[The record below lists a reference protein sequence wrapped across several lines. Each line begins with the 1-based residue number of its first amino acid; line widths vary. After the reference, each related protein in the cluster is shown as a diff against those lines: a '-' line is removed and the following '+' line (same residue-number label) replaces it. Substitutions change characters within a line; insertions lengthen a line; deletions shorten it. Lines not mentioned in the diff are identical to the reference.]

1 MDTNARA
8 KALSTATGISHSNLI
23 GILNKELG
31 DPKALDEFVKYGDIF
46 AKANPISPILHIVSG
61 NTPEAAIQSVTRGL
75 LVGAK
80 NLVKLPRNGIKE
92 FHDFLDKLPSE
103 MLNLVETSSER
114 ETSNEW
120 IDLAQVIIIFGSDE
134 TVIDIAS
141 RTSPLQTIISHNHKV
156 SFAVVDKDDQKEA
169 ADLAARDI
177 NKYDQMGCLS
187 PHCIY
192 VNPKEQPRSFAARLA
207 KSLDKLN
214 KNKPPKD
221 RDIATDAQIDHLRR
235 SYEFRGSNDTSVQI
249 WKSNNNTNWTV
260 VYEDEPQFAQSPLGQ
275 FVFVKPMPENLIEAL
290 SIILGSISTI
300 AIYPFSLEMAKSLA
314 HIGATRYCP
323 LGSSQNPSIYWHHDG
338 CQSLAPLVSWQNA
351 G

>member
-8 KALSTATGISHSNLI
+8 QALSIATGINHSDLI
-23 GILNKELG
+23 EILNKELG
-31 DPKALDEFVKYGDIF
+31 DSKALDEFVEYGDVF
-46 AKANPISPILHIVSG
+46 AKANAITPILHIVSG
-61 NTPEAAIQSVTRGL
+61 NTPEAAIQSITRGL

-80 NLVKLPRNGIKE
+80 NFVKLPKNGIKE
-92 FHDFLDKLPSE
+92 FHDFLQKLPSE
-103 MLNLVETSSER
+103 MLNLVETSTDR

-120 IDLAQVIIIFGSDE
+120 IDLAKLIIIFGSDE
-134 TVIDIAS
+134 TAMDIAS
-141 RTSPLQTIISHNHKV
+141 QASPLQTIISHNHKV
-156 SFAVVDKDDQKEA
+156 SFAVVDRDDQKEA

-207 KSLDKLN
+207 KSLEVLN
-214 KNKPPKD
+214 KNNPPKD

-235 SYEFRGSNDTSVQI
+235 SYEFRSSNDTSVQI
-249 WKSNNNTNWTV
+249 WKSDNNTNWTV
-260 VYEDEPQFAQSPLGQ
+260 IYEDEPQFAQSPLGQ
-275 FVFVKPMPENLIEAL
+275 FVFVKPFPENLAEAL
-290 SIILGSISTI
+290 SIIIDSISTI
-300 AIYPFSLEMAKSLA
+300 AIYPYSLEMAKSLT

-323 LGSSQNPSIYWHHDG
+323 LGSCQNPSIYWHHDG
-338 CQSLAPLVSWQNA
+338 YQSLAPLVSWQNA

>member
-8 KALSTATGISHSNLI
+8 QALSIATGINHSDLVE
-23 GILNKELG
+23 ILNKELG
-31 DPKALDEFVKYGDIF
+31 DPKALDEFVKYGDVF
-46 AKANPISPILHIVSG
+46 AKANAITPILHIVSG
-61 NTPEAAIQSVTRGL
+61 NTPEAAIQSITRGL

-80 NLVKLPRNGIKE
+80 NFVKLPKNGIKE
-92 FHDFLDKLPSE
+92 FYDFLQKLPSE
-103 MLNLVETSSER
+103 MLNLVETSSDR

-120 IDLAQVIIIFGSDE
+120 IDLAKIIIIFGSDE
-134 TVIDIAS
+134 TAMNIAS
-141 RTSPLQTIISHNHKV
+141 QASPLQTIISHNNKV
-156 SFAVVDKDDQKEA
+156 SFAVVDRDDQKQA
-169 ADLAARDI
+169 ADLAAMDI

-187 PHCIY
+187 PQCIY

-207 KSLDKLN
+207 KSLEVLN
-214 KNKPPKD
+214 KNNPPKD

-235 SYEFRGSNDTSVQI
+235 SYEFRSSNDTSVQI

-260 VYEDEPQFAQSPLGQ
+260 IYEDEPQFAQSPLGQ
-275 FVFVKPMPENLIEAL
+275 FVFVKPFPENLAEAL
-290 SIILGSISTI
+290 SIIIDSISTI
-300 AIYPFSLEMAKSLA
+300 AIYPYSLEMAKSLT

-338 CQSLAPLVSWQNA
+338 YQSLAPLVSWQNA

>member
-8 KALSTATGISHSNLI
+8 KALGIATGINHSDLVE
-23 GILNKELG
+23 ILNKELG
-31 DPKALDEFVKYGDIF
+31 DPKALDEFVKYGDVF
-46 AKANPISPILHIVSG
+46 AKANAISPILHIVAG
-61 NTPEAAIQSVTRGL
+61 NTPEAAIQSITRGL

-80 NLVKLPRNGIKE
+80 NFVKLPKNGIKE
-92 FHDFLDKLPSE
+92 FHDFLQKLPSE
-103 MLNLVETSSER
+103 MLNLVETSSDR

-120 IDLAQVIIIFGSDE
+120 IDLAKIIIIFGSDE
-134 TVIDIAS
+134 TAMDIAS
-141 RTSPLQTIISHNHKV
+141 QASPLQTIISHNHKV
-156 SFAVVDKDDQKEA
+156 SFAVVDRDDQKEA

-207 KSLDKLN
+207 KSLEVLN
-214 KNKPPKD
+214 KNNPPKD

-235 SYEFRGSNDTSVQI
+235 SYEFRSSNDTSVQI
-249 WKSNNNTNWTV
+249 WKSDNNTNWTV
-260 VYEDEPQFAQSPLGQ
+260 IYEDEPQFAQSPLGQ
-275 FVFVKPMPENLIEAL
+275 FVFVKPFPENLAEAL
-290 SIILGSISTI
+290 SIIIDSICTI
-300 AIYPFSLEMAKSLA
+300 AIYPYSLEMAKSLT

-338 CQSLAPLVSWQNA
+338 YQSLAPLVSWQNA

>member
-8 KALSTATGISHSNLI
+8 KALGIATGINHSDLVE
-23 GILNKELG
+23 ILNKELG
-31 DPKALDEFVKYGDIF
+31 DPKALDEFVKYGDVF
-46 AKANPISPILHIVSG
+46 AKANAISPILHIVAG
-61 NTPEAAIQSVTRGL
+61 NTPEAAIQSITRGL

-80 NLVKLPRNGIKE
+80 NFVKLPKNGIKE
-92 FHDFLDKLPSE
+92 FHDFLQKLPSE
-103 MLNLVETSSER
+103 MLNLVETSSDR

-120 IDLAQVIIIFGSDE
+120 IDLAKLTIIFGSDE
-134 TVIDIAS
+134 TAMDIAS
-141 RTSPLQTIISHNHKV
+141 RASPLQTIISHNHKV
-156 SFAVVDKDDQKEA
+156 SFAVVDRDDQKQA

-207 KSLDKLN
+207 KSLDVLN
-214 KNKPPKD
+214 KNNPPKD

-235 SYEFRGSNDTSVQI
+235 SYEFRSSNDTSVQI
-249 WKSNNNTNWTV
+249 WKSDNNNNWTV
-260 VYEDEPQFAQSPLGQ
+260 IYEDEPQFAQSPLGQ
-275 FVFVKPMPENLIEAL
+275 FVFVKPFPENLAEAL
-290 SIILGSISTI
+290 SIIIDSISTI
-300 AIYPFSLEMAKSLA
+300 AIYPYSLEMAKSLT

-338 CQSLAPLVSWQNA
+338 YQSLAPLVSWQNA

>member
-8 KALSTATGISHSNLI
+8 KALSIATGINHSDLVE
-23 GILNKELG
+23 ILNKELG
-31 DPKALDEFVKYGDIF
+31 DPKALDEFVKYGDVF
-46 AKANPISPILHIVSG
+46 AKANAITPILHIVAG
-61 NTPEAAIQSVTRGL
+61 NTPEAAIQSITRGL

-80 NLVKLPRNGIKE
+80 NFVKLPKNGIKE
-92 FHDFLDKLPSE
+92 FYDFLQKLPSE
-103 MLNLVETSSER
+103 MLNLVETSSDR

-120 IDLAQVIIIFGSDE
+120 IDLAKIIIIFGSDE
-134 TVIDIAS
+134 TAMDIAS
-141 RTSPLQTIISHNHKV
+141 QASPLQTIISHNHKV
-156 SFAVVDKDDQKEA
+156 SFAVVDRDDQKEA

-207 KSLDKLN
+207 KSLEVLN
-214 KNKPPKD
+214 KNNPPKD

-235 SYEFRGSNDTSVQI
+235 SYEFRSSNDTSVQI
-249 WKSNNNTNWTV
+249 WKSDNNTNWTV
-260 VYEDEPQFAQSPLGQ
+260 IYEDEPQFAQSPLGQ
-275 FVFVKPMPENLIEAL
+275 FVFVKPFPENLAEAL
-290 SIILGSISTI
+290 SIIIDSISTI
-300 AIYPFSLEMAKSLA
+300 AIYPYSLEIAKSLT

-338 CQSLAPLVSWQNA
+338 YQSLAPLVSWQNA